1 MKRNLNTSYRLV
13 WNDVLGAFVVVS
25 ELATARGKRSST
37 VLAIAVAGLMS
48 TAALAAGNTTVPAG
62 QTVDGAVISNH
73 DTQQVWGS
81 ATGTVVNTGQEY
93 GDNDDANT
101 GGQFVQSGG
110 VADNTTVNHNGLQA
124 VLSGGSATRTTI
136 NAGGGQSV
144 HGQAANS
151 VLNGGEQWVQSGGS
165 TTGTVINAGGISAG
179 EKRCA
184 DQRYGGEYR
193 GRRRTGCG
201 E

>member
-25 ELATARGKRSST
+25 ELATARGKRSRT

-73 DTQQVWGS
+73 DTQEVWGS

-110 VADNTTVNHNGLQA
+110 VADNTTVNRNGLQA
-124 VLSGGSATRTTI
+124 DRK
-136 NAGGGQSV
+136 SV
-144 HGQAANS
+144 
-151 VLNGGEQWVQSGGS
+151 V
-165 TTGTVINAGGISAG
+165 
-179 EKRCA
+179 
-184 DQRYGGEYR
+184 
-193 GRRRTGCG
+193 
-201 E
+201 